1 MPEEINKQPDNDLL
15 LIAADGLAD
24 GAKFV
29 NDLLKQKLSPEEWQL
44 LLHKKLV
51 LIVARDGVNIEEM
64 PEVQTFKN
72 RMTEAL
78 DYLTIRESDIKQHQN
93 ETGKNVSSLKFA
105 AFWIALGDGSI
116 TENTWQTVIAELAR
130 QGVESSVI
138 ESYSKRKLT
147 AAAILGDAEE
157 FFKGVELENLAQKFP
172 QFPKTVEVYQ
182 AYMRFIAS
190 QIADMHREQVAQ
202 KTTWE
207 IQKDRILQNGIDGI
221 KFKIEGNIS
230 AENVVTFYNIIVKK
244 WPKDERKL
252 LGQRGTVFVLGD
264 QFSDELSLRNRNEVC
279 IGKDLAAMSSAT
291 KSDNLKAVRRNV
303 KFGTFIAIL
312 GKGPESIYWDA
323 AIRSNKQSMA
333 TGALKTNADIMKV
346 YDVDIRPYAAVLVS
360 AARLI
365 NFKLDG
371 TFKADPV
378 VEDPI
383 IDAYKQYLSFV
394 SNQVAEIKKDDKSS
408 VNGDQGQWGITL
420 SPEEIARR
428 AAENARLKEADLL
441 PHLKYGLTEPL
452 KVLRNR
458 ATTGKNGRKE
468 LAAGAWGEIEP
479 LTEKLNRNFAPQ
491 LRLGDLLFLE
501 DNAHTLGVVNFLS
514 LEGSVLNI
522 NTAIRIPLRDQ
533 FISVLSGKTQNLAP
547 EMQTSGMRDR
557 FVEANDAN
565 HQQVQK
571 DLLNAQLLTIAA
583 IGTKNMIDEARALQ
597 ELLFPKDPKHKPND
611 QAALE
616 LLNELK
622 AIANNAIKNAFTE
635 AGKPIPDYI
644 LAMINPPEPAAPAQE
659 ISTTAIVI
667 PPKLSDVLQEAE
679 SFIRRT
685 QQLDESDPPNPYN
698 MFRARLGMEAGYPI
712 TLSLSR
718 WVDEGGRRYADTQEQ
733 ILTPD
738 FVSLREALNIKQL
751 LQTHVLNMPDIV
763 GHRKLHNGV
772 YTITE
777 NDPLPDALPTNRSRD
792 NELGELRKS
801 DGLMALK
808 LVFSD
813 PSSSGRN
820 SPRTVAS
827 IQLGI
832 EQSGNKEMANERRLL
847 VIDYLKDLRQR
858 NQEFIDLDQR
868 ENVRRVTGQDVS
880 LWLGQRIGDLQ
891 YLSAI
896 ADSITPEDH
905 NQRIRSFA
913 EELRKPIS
921 EEVSPRDWLNQQ
933 IARIGDRW
941 EKARTIEL
949 GDDFP
954 REIRINLPYSNSD
967 NPEQRTKLVIHD
979 PMLSGTPVP
988 FYSSQISIY
997 RDNQKIA
1004 AKNLNLH
1011 MSAADESGEPGTI
1024 PDIVIN
1030 RLRVAATLLEEV
1042 LSNYTETYP
1051 EADWHI
1057 SRSGRLRQY
1066 TAGQLQETSNL
1077 DWTRLDTLIAAT
1089 LPHTGVM
1096 TVANIIPENG
1106 LEPNNKNKIR
1116 FNLSF
1121 YRQDGSQFLEQSRS
1135 QSEPSPVIREFTMTV
1150 APLGTEEI
1158 DTAIEKFKEQKITAL
1173 KEEIRAE
1180 ILRAS
1185 PEIESEMLQQAMD
1198 LTVKR
1203 LIAETS
1209 LSREEESQA
1218 IKEFSEKRIRASIR
1232 VFEQNVQSSFTGLL
1246 EDAYSPFPKSR
1257 DDVAPALPAIEQII
1271 SMVRFGP
1278 APRDASVSEPRTTTD
1293 PINPYHPRTVTS
1305 FFNEAITNAKKEV
1318 GNQLGIEQL
1327 PGQSPQGRGNNTT
1340 RRPGDPRNHHTP
1352 TGGQPNPALGSLRKQ
1367 QQQER
1372 LPGDQGLI

>member
-1 MPEEINKQPDNDLL
+1 
-15 LIAADGLAD
+15 
-24 GAKFV
+24 
-29 NDLLKQKLSPEEWQL
+29 
-44 LLHKKLV
+44 
-51 LIVARDGVNIEEM
+51 
-64 PEVQTFKN
+64 
-72 RMTEAL
+72 
-78 DYLTIRESDIKQHQN
+78 
-93 ETGKNVSSLKFA
+93 
-105 AFWIALGDGSI
+105 
-116 TENTWQTVIAELAR
+116 
-130 QGVESSVI
+130 
-138 ESYSKRKLT
+138 
-147 AAAILGDAEE
+147 
-157 FFKGVELENLAQKFP
+157 
-172 QFPKTVEVYQ
+172 
-182 AYMRFIAS
+182 
-190 QIADMHREQVAQ
+190 
-202 KTTWE
+202 
-207 IQKDRILQNGIDGI
+207 
-221 KFKIEGNIS
+221 
-230 AENVVTFYNIIVKK
+230 
-244 WPKDERKL
+244 
-252 LGQRGTVFVLGD
+252 
-264 QFSDELSLRNRNEVC
+264 
-279 IGKDLAAMSSAT
+279 
-291 KSDNLKAVRRNV
+291 
-303 KFGTFIAIL
+303 
-312 GKGPESIYWDA
+312 
-323 AIRSNKQSMA
+323 
-333 TGALKTNADIMKV
+333 
-346 YDVDIRPYAAVLVS
+346 
-360 AARLI
+360 
-365 NFKLDG
+365 
-371 TFKADPV
+371 
-378 VEDPI
+378 
-383 IDAYKQYLSFV
+383 
-394 SNQVAEIKKDDKSS
+394 
-408 VNGDQGQWGITL
+408 
-420 SPEEIARR
+420 
-428 AAENARLKEADLL
+428 
-441 PHLKYGLTEPL
+441 
-452 KVLRNR
+452 
-458 ATTGKNGRKE
+458 
-468 LAAGAWGEIEP
+468 
-479 LTEKLNRNFAPQ
+479 
-491 LRLGDLLFLE
+491 
-501 DNAHTLGVVNFLS
+501 
-514 LEGSVLNI
+514 
-522 NTAIRIPLRDQ
+522 
-533 FISVLSGKTQNLAP
+533 
-547 EMQTSGMRDR
+547 
-557 FVEANDAN
+557 
-565 HQQVQK
+565 
-571 DLLNAQLLTIAA
+571 
-583 IGTKNMIDEARALQ
+583 
-597 ELLFPKDPKHKPND
+597 
-611 QAALE
+611 
-616 LLNELK
+616 
-622 AIANNAIKNAFTE
+622 
-635 AGKPIPDYI
+635 
-644 LAMINPPEPAAPAQE
+644 
-659 ISTTAIVI
+659 
-667 PPKLSDVLQEAE
+667 
-679 SFIRRT
+679 
-685 QQLDESDPPNPYN
+685 
-698 MFRARLGMEAGYPI
+698 MEAGYPI

-718 WVDEGGRRYADTQEQ
+718 WVDEGGRRYVDTQEQ

-738 FVSLREALNIKQL
+738 FISLRVALNIKQL

-820 SPRTVAS
+820 SPRTEAS

-832 EQSGNKEMANERRLL
+832 EQSGNREMANERRLL

-921 EEVSPRDWLNQQ
+921 AEVSPRDWLNQQ

-954 REIRINLPYSNSD
+954 REIRINLPYSDSD
-967 NPEQRTKLVIHD
+967 NPELRTKLVIHD
-979 PMLSGTPVP
+979 PTLSGTPVP

-1011 MSAADESGEPGTI
+1011 MSAADESGEPGAI

-1030 RLRVAATLLEEV
+1030 RLRVAASLLEEV

-1057 SRSGRLRQY
+1057 NRSGRLRQY

-1106 LEPNNKNKIR
+1106 LEPNDKNKIR

-1121 YRQDGSQFLEQSRS
+1121 YRQDGSQFLEQSRN

-1150 APLGTEEI
+1150 APLGAEEI
-1158 DTAIEKFKEQKITAL
+1158 NIAIEKFKEQKITAL

-1180 ILRAS
+1180 ILLAS

-1209 LSREEESQA
+1209 LSREEEAQA
-1218 IKEFSEKRIRASIR
+1218 IKEFSEKRTRASIR
-1232 VFEQNVQSSFTGLL
+1232 AFEQNVQSSFTGLL

-1257 DDVAPALPAIEQII
+1257 DANTPALPAIEQIV
-1271 SMVRFGP
+1271 SMVRYGP

-1305 FFNEAITNAKKEV
+1305 YFNEAITNAKKEV

-1340 RRPGDPRNHHTP
+1340 HRPGDPKNHHLSM
-1352 TGGQPNPALGSLRKQ
+1352 GDQPNPALGSLRKQ
-1367 QQQER
+1367 QQQKR